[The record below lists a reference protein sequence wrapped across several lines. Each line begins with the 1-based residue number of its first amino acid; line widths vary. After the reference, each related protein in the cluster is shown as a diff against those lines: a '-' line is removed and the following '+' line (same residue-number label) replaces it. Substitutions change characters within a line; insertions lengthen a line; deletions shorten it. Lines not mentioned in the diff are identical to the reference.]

1 MQLWERRDDETKKAY
16 SAFKIYLEMENRSVK
31 NVAEMLCVSEQNV
44 RRWSRKYDWKSRAV
58 AYDSSIVEETRRAK
72 IATLKDNII
81 RKIDVAS
88 KLDEKVLN
96 ALEKLNFNRISG
108 HTIIEML
115 TLANQLLIEAKELKK
130 QDENAEMPMIII
142 KKYGED
148 DQES

>member
-88 KLDEKVLN
+88 KLDEKALN

-115 TLANQLLIEAKELKK
+115 TLANQLLNEAKELKK

-142 KKYGED
+142 KRYGED